1 LPVPRSERIKIRVV
15 TREGVQARRVLDTL
29 RDYTADRNPWTVR
42 TRRPLVLNHASR
54 RAEGV
59 RFEFKADGE
68 DLAVLIQGGGAR
80 LGLAYAA
87 TLLANARFA
96 ELIASF
102 TVELP

>member
-1 LPVPRSERIKIRVV
+1 MPRSERIKVRVV
-15 TREGVQARRVLDTL
+15 TRDGVTARRVLDTL

-42 TRRPLVLNHASR
+42 TRRPLVLSHASR

-59 RFEFKADGE
+59 RFEFKAVGD
-68 DLAVLIQGGGAR
+68 DLSLLIQGGGAR

-96 ELIASF
+96 DLISSF

>member
-1 LPVPRSERIKIRVV
+1 VARSERIKIRVV
-15 TREGVQARRVLDTL
+15 TREGVPARRVLDTL

-42 TRRPLVLNHASR
+42 TKRPLVLSHASR

-59 RFEFKADGE
+59 RFEFKAEGDHV
-68 DLAVLIQGGGAR
+68 LVLILGGGAR
-80 LGLAYAA
+80 LGLAYVA

-96 ELIASF
+96 DLIASF